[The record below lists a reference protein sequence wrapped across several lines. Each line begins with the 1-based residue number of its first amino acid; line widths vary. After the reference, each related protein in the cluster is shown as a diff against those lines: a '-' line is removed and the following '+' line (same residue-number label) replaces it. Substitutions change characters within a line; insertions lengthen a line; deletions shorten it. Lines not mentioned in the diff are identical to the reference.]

1 MIADSMERIGLYEGI
16 IPYAKELEARYRS
29 GDTEGLPFEVRHK
42 QYDTKPDEKRQYEV
56 HFHTID
62 LMVGLDGAENI
73 DLAPMEM
80 LQSGAPLPGGG
91 DGMKLVG
98 GGRADPVR
106 LEKGRFIAIYP
117 GEAHRVGG
125 QIARTARNAD
135 QMGGQTALPG
145 SVFLVTACIFRMR
158 ID

>member
-91 DGMKLVG
+91 
-98 GGRADPVR
+98 
-106 LEKGRFIAIYP
+106 RFIAIYP

-125 QIARTARNAD
+125 QIVP
-135 QMGGQTALPG
+135 GQPETLTKWVVKLPCPEAF
-145 SVFLVTACIFRMR
+145 SL
-158 ID
+158 

>member
-29 GDTEGLPFEVRHK
+29 KDTNGLPFEVRHK
-42 QYDTKPDEKRQYEV
+42 QYETKPDEKRQYEV
-56 HFHTID
+56 HFHTIY

-73 DLAPMEM
+73 DIEPMDRM
-80 LQSGAPLPGGG
+80 QSGAPLPNGG

-98 GGRADPVR
+98 GGKSDTVR
-106 LEKGRFIAIYP
+106 LEKGRFVAIYP

-125 QIARTARNAD
+125 QIVP
-135 QMGGQTALPG
+135 GQAEMLTKWVVKLPCPKA
-145 SVFLVTACIFRMR
+145 FCL
-158 ID
+158 

>member
-80 LQSGAPLPGGG
+80 LQSGVPLPGGG

-98 GGRADPVR
+98 GGRAKPTASAGR
-106 LEKGRFIAIYP
+106 LCPDSPKR
-117 GEAHRVGG
+117 
-125 QIARTARNAD
+125 
-135 QMGGQTALPG
+135 
-145 SVFLVTACIFRMR
+145 
-158 ID
+158 

>member
-1 MIADSMERIGLYEGI
+1 M
-16 IPYAKELEARYRS
+16 
-29 GDTEGLPFEVRHK
+29 RHK

-98 GGRADPVR
+98 DGRADTVR

-125 QIARTARNAD
+125 QIVPGQPRNAD

>member
-29 GDTEGLPFEVRHK
+29 KDMDGLPFEVRHK
-42 QYDTKPDEKRQYEV
+42 QYETKPDEKRQYEV

-73 DLAPMEM
+73 DLAPMST
-80 LQSGAPLPGGG
+80 LQSGAPLPNGSE
-91 DGMKLVG
+91 GMKLVG
-98 GGRADPVR
+98 SGKKDTVR
-106 LEKGRFIAIYP
+106 LEKVAIYP

-125 QIARTARNAD
+125 QIVP
-135 QMGGQTALPG
+135 GQAETLTKWVVKLPAPEAF
-145 SVFLVTACIFRMR
+145 SL
-158 ID
+158 

>member
-98 GGRADPVR
+98 GGRRIPFGWKKAG
-106 LEKGRFIAIYP
+106 LLRFIRAKP
-117 GEAHRVGG
+117 
-125 QIARTARNAD
+125 TASAGRLCPD
-135 QMGGQTALPG
+135 SPK
-145 SVFLVTACIFRMR
+145 R
-158 ID
+158 